1 MTKEITISVNKYVK
15 KFLLSE
21 PDYELLGPDTILAP
35 QKSELGKLIICMS
48 RMIPHTQIFPKP
60 EVTKNTD
67 VLTIR
72 YHCKRKAFDV
82 PVERYADLAALLNEQ
97 FRSSLIAEVTAL
109 HSIHSEQDYSW
120 MVRSFLDRR
129 NVVTSDERDKD
140 IDWDTAKKIY
150 RDHLQR
156 IDTKNSKKRKLSAP
170 VLSGFQPF
178 CRV

>member
-1 MTKEITISVNKYVK
+1 MTKEITLSVPNYVK

-35 QKSELGKLIICMS
+35 QKSELGKLIICIS
-48 RMIPHTQIFPKP
+48 RMIPHTQKFPEP
-60 EVTKNTD
+60 VVTKNSGA
-67 VLTIR
+67 LTIR
-72 YHCKRKAFDV
+72 YTCKRKAFDV
-82 PVERYADLAALLNEQ
+82 PVERYADLAALFVEQ
-97 FRSSLIAEVTAL
+97 FRASLIAEVTAL

-129 NVVTSDERDKD
+129 GVVVNDSLDKD

-156 IDTKNSKKRKLSAP
+156 IDTKNSKKRQLSAP
-170 VLSGFQPF
+170 VLSAFKPF